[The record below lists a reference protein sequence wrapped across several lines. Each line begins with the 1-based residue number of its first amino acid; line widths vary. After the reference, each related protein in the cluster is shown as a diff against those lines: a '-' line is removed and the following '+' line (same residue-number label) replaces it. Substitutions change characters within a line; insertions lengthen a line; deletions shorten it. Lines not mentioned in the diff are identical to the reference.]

1 MMVSE
6 TVRVY
11 CMARAGTTEEYHFG
25 PDAMV
30 FKVLGKIFALISLDE
45 NPLRINLKCDP
56 AQAPV
61 LRAMHESIQPGYHM
75 NKEHWNTIVLDGS
88 LPEQLIRQLI
98 DESYD
103 LVVAGLPRAKREGLR
118 KKL

>member
-1 MMVSE
+1 
-6 TVRVY
+6 
-11 CMARAGTTEEYHFG
+11 
-25 PDAMV
+25 MV

-56 AQAPV
+56 AQVPV

-88 LPEQLIRQLI
+88 LPELLIRRLI

-103 LVVAGLPRAKREGLR
+103 LVVAGLPKTKRESLR